1 MHASKIDLYH
11 DLIEHL
17 RRIVGRRDRN
27 SLNQALVLTVGSI
40 FGAAQT
46 TLLRIVHH
54 CGTDYVIPCVIRS
67 GASEIFKD
75 VYLASPQDG
84 YPLDSREDYVVCC
97 RARAPMSFRRAETEI
112 HLFPLE
118 HRDEVYAV
126 LELQRD
132 RPLEASEEHLM
143 EDVLGLFL
151 DHLALIDYAE
161 TDTLT
166 GLLNR
171 KTFDE
176 NLSRMLAHA
185 GSDDGGEG
193 GGEGSERGASPG
205 RRHLKPGEVSNWLAM
220 ADIDHFKRIN
230 DEHGHIIG
238 DEVLLLIAQAMR
250 RSFRFNDQLFRFGGE
265 EFVSVLQLTDRDD
278 ARHVLERFR
287 KHIEEAVFPIVGRVT
302 ISIGFTRVDDLD
314 TPTELVG
321 RADQALYF
329 AKRNGRNRVECYE
342 DLVASGQYVVA
353 HPARPAVELF

>member
-1 MHASKIDLYH
+1 MHASKIALYH

-17 RRIVGRRDRN
+17 RSIVGRRDRN

-54 CGTDYVIPCVIRS
+54 CGTNYAIPCVVRS
-67 GASEIFKD
+67 ADAETFRD
-75 VYLASPQDG
+75 VYLAAPQDG
-84 YPLDSREDYVVCC
+84 YPLDSREDYATCC
-97 RARAPMSFRRAETEI
+97 RAGAPMSIERDEIGI

-118 HRDEVYAV
+118 HRDEVHAL

-132 RPLEASEEHLM
+132 RPLDANEMHLM
-143 EDVLGLFL
+143 EDLLGLFL

-161 TDTLT
+161 SDTLT

-185 GSDDGGEG
+185 GNDAVGE
-193 GGEGSERGASPG
+193 ASQD
-205 RRHLKPGEVSNWLAM
+205 RRHLKPGDVSNWLAM
-220 ADIDHFKRIN
+220 VDIDHFKRIN

-250 RSFRFNDQLFRFGGE
+250 RAFRFNDQLFRFGGE

-287 KHIEEAVFPIVGRVT
+287 KHIEASVFPIVGRVT
-302 ISIGFTRVDDLD
+302 ISIGFTRVDELD

>member
-27 SLNQALVLTVGSI
+27 SLNQALVLTVSSI

-54 CGTDYVIPCVIRS
+54 CGIDYVIPCAVRS
-67 GASEIFKD
+67 GTAEIFKD

-84 YPLDSREDYVVCC
+84 YPLDSREEYVACC
-97 RARAPMSFRRAETEI
+97 RARAPMSFQREGAEV
-112 HLFPLE
+112 HLFPLV

-132 RPLEASEEHLM
+132 RSLEASEEQLL
-143 EDVLGLFL
+143 ENVLGLFL

-185 GSDDGGEG
+185 ASDDGSG
-193 GGEGSERGASPG
+193 PG
-205 RRHLKPGEVSNWLAM
+205 RRHTKSGEVSNWLAM

-287 KHIEEAVFPIVGRVT
+287 KHIEDSVFPIVGRVT

-353 HPARPAVELF
+353 HPARPAIELF

>member
-1 MHASKIDLYH
+1 MHASKIALYH

-27 SLNQALVLTVGSI
+27 SLNQALVLAVDSI
-40 FGAAQT
+40 FGAEHT

-54 CGTDYVIPCVIRS
+54 CGTDYATPCVIRV
-67 GASEIFKD
+67 GNTETFRD

-84 YPLDSREDYVVCC
+84 YSLSSREDFAACC
-97 RARAPMSFRRAETEI
+97 RSAAPMFLVREGSGI

-118 HRDEVYAV
+118 HRGEIYALV
-126 LELQRD
+126 ELRRD
-132 RPLEASEEHLM
+132 RPLDANEMHLM
-143 EDVLGLFL
+143 EDVLGLFV

-185 GSDDGGEG
+185 GSDDGDEAN
-193 GGEGSERGASPG
+193 ASPG
-205 RRHLKPGEVSNWLAM
+205 RRHLKPGDVLNWLAM

-230 DEHGHIIG
+230 DAHGHIIG

-265 EFVSVLQLTDRDD
+265 EFVIVLQQTDRDD

-287 KHIEEAVFPIVGRVT
+287 RHIEESLFPIVGRVT

-342 DLVASGQYVVA
+342 DLVASGEYVVA
-353 HPARPAVELF
+353 PQKPPAIELF